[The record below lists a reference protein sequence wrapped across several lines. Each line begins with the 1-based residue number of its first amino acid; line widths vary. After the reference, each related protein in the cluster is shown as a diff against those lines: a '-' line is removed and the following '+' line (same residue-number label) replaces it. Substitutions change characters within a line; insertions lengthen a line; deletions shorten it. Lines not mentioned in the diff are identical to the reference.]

1 MVDPKDSGTVEILAK
16 PAKRGRP
23 ATGKAMT
30 AAERKKASLQGDFP
44 LTASGN
50 IDWSAV
56 SKTRLVAMITMPHP
70 EADVAMWYQFHA
82 LAELARR
89 AGLGVADSGARSR
102 IIYLPEEKA

>member
-1 MVDPKDSGTVEILAK
+1 MIDPKDNGTAEMLSK

-30 AAERKKASLQGDFP
+30 QAERKHASLYRSEADGVLDFP
-44 LTASGN
+44 AM
-50 IDWSAV
+50 

-70 EADVAMWYQFHA
+70 VASVNQFCQFNA

-89 AGLGVADSGARSR
+89 AGLEVVGSGAASVVIR
-102 IIYLPEEKA
+102 LPQNKA